1 MKKKKRYR
9 IFSILLSAGLV
20 FGGCYGEG
28 IEGMFGMQTK
38 TYVQAEEKAEIPE
51 PMYSYNFDNN
61 IGTAQVVTRLGD
73 NSYGS
78 NVGAYPQPDS
88 EKKEIYKKGVR
99 NQALYLDGSYG
110 LLLEHEKIGKSY
122 TVSFWV
128 KPEKLQQWSSMLFV
142 GDGIFGDTG
151 SWFNATQR
159 YSEYGWPVTPYLWSY
174 SGILKDHRST
184 SREPDMGESNTGE
197 LNTGEQSD
205 NLPRGIWSH
214 VLFSVDGNS
223 NGKVEGTRV
232 MNCYINGEL
241 INSGEVAWDIWD
253 SKNVSTYLGINYWDP
268 AFYGYL
274 DDLEIY
280 NTAVTAEQ
288 AKAIMN
294 RYESEINTYDDFI
307 IVDHVLTG
315 YQGIATDIVIPE
327 EVTEIGSS
335 VFYGKNITS
344 VQIPETV
351 KKIGAA
357 AFLECK
363 ELKELVIPD
372 SVINIE
378 QNAFDLSTVIKCK
391 KNSRAY
397 VYHLQNSQ
405 QGCEVLD
412 PDTKEEDEFCF
423 IYKKKL
429 SCYYRTDKAE
439 IADLSN
445 DSFEEIE
452 TYAFSNMKNI
462 KKVILPNTVQFI
474 NGGVFYQCPLLSEV
488 CIPAS
493 VNSIGFPIFDQ
504 CSETPMIASGT
515 NSYAK
520 VYAENNGY
528 QWKEW
533 NEPIK
538 EPILELSFDES
549 LSGGSVLSREGDRP
563 DETNPQTALT
573 VDPTISEQYTESM
586 EGHGKAL
593 LLDGTYAV
601 GYPLTSLGDSY
612 TLSFWVKPEEVAQ
625 YGAMLFL
632 ASDIGEKPFEE
643 KEVKERT
650 DFYWLNITKS
660 FWVGETLPTVWSRNG
675 KTEAWPWY
683 GKGIDQGFPSPL
695 PKGEWNHVLV
705 TVNGKKQTYEKDCVS
720 SDCYI
725 NGELWC
731 SGSVAADMFLGKDTY
746 FYIGGNFW
754 DKLVKGAV
762 DDVRIY
768 NCFMDADQAKQIAAM
783 EGCKT
788 NMVTI
793 DKGES
798 VTENKI
804 TYQIYQDGHAVVT
817 GCDKENTAVTIPEM
831 IQSHQVT
838 EIASNAFQN
847 CVNLKQMIL
856 PNSLKTIG
864 SYAFENCSGLTGL
877 TLPKSLEKTG
887 YGIFKN
893 CTSLKEVN
901 FDKEATKL
909 PDRLFSECSSLKV
922 ITLPDNITYT
932 GAKLLENCDATL
944 YCHADSETAISLI
957 DREIPFKTIGTS
969 GSNSK
974 GQVLNTKESYFEQN
988 TANGMIDYTVKY
1000 AIKETSAAND
1010 LENKTIQIH
1019 IPSCAMLAEG
1029 SVAVNGTLI
1038 GNYEYKNGWT
1048 VVGSRDNLLIVPVTE
1063 NAGTLRFSIHLEK
1076 DGNLASFARFCY
1088 TKQGEK
1094 KEETI
1099 GILHGEKAVL
1109 TLLTDPYTNT
1119 GKLKVEGA
1127 ATADAEIVFSI
1138 DGKNV
1143 GKVTASKAGTYQT
1156 TISIP
1161 EPVNGK
1167 TYEIKAEI
1175 LNGEQVLAQAKTQ
1188 VIYQKELPVLEELVM
1203 YYQDH
1208 INNNKYIL
1216 TDHSLLTGYVV
1227 FYPLAGY
1234 SFTASFTNR
1243 KEIDHVYIVSTR
1255 NNVKKYIEAFWDTKK
1270 QCYVANGYFDKGNI
1284 NYVPGK
1290 ISVEYTLKTSKKKIS
1305 VGNNVDFSSESF
1317 TAKLKDGWKKSIIE
1331 VKENANASTNINA
1344 SDRVLNAKL
1353 SSDLTGMEG
1362 ISLKLTETI
1371 VSNQNEVN
1379 KEEILKE
1386 KEGQIVKEFTENKKD
1401 YIYCLDYSNLDKV
1414 SITIYNLTEKK
1425 QYHYTLEVE
1434 GNWNRSMRELLIQ
1447 VISAGMEEDYLSA
1460 YYPANDSYETM
1471 LQNIY
1476 ASDMSEEEANTA
1488 IKDSEK
1494 LFEQGLVLR
1503 VITAM
1508 IAGNEKN
1515 KDGRIQM
1522 DDLLFAMMSN
1532 VSNEIFEKLYKQRV
1546 VNILSSGNG
1555 YHIRWIIDPS
1565 GYVYEAVKENRLE
1578 NVKATIY
1585 YKETNDSEPIEWKA
1599 EEYDQQ
1605 NPLITGKDGV
1615 YAWDVPAGL
1624 WQVKYELDGYETVYS
1639 DWMEVPPPQV
1649 DVNIAMISNKSP
1661 EAEAVNIYEDSAE
1674 VIFTQYMKP
1683 ETVENIIIK
1692 DEKGTTISYTLD
1704 YSKEESGLDGTIYAK
1719 EYKLGFDKKL
1729 SDSSGTYTLTIPETV
1744 KNYAEKP
1751 MKEITVSKKFA
1762 KKPVLK
1768 VEKEKQ
1774 IEDGKTTV
1782 IPVTIENYTG
1792 EQELIC
1798 NSSFE
1803 EMVSVDKVTID
1814 KDGKAKITVTA
1825 KMPGEVTLKVGIK
1838 DTSESI
1844 DIRLFVNGVSAYT
1857 FGDVTMDQKIDSG
1870 DALVVLK
1877 MAANLL
1883 EGNAT
1888 EESAADVNGDGKVDS
1903 SDALLILKYAAQ
1915 LIEDF

>member
-9 IFSILLSAGLV
+9 ILSIVLSAGLV
-20 FGGCYGEG
+20 FNGFYGEG
-28 IEGMFGMQTK
+28 IEEIFGIQTK
-38 TYVQAEEKAEIPE
+38 AYVRAEEAAEIPE

-61 IGTAQVVTRLGD
+61 IGTAHVVTRLGD

-88 EKKEIYKKGVR
+88 
-99 NQALYLDGSYG
+99 
-110 LLLEHEKIGKSY
+110 
-122 TVSFWV
+122 
-128 KPEKLQQWSSMLFV
+128 
-142 GDGIFGDTG
+142 
-151 SWFNATQR
+151 
-159 YSEYGWPVTPYLWSY
+159 
-174 SGILKDHRST
+174 
-184 SREPDMGESNTGE
+184 
-197 LNTGEQSD
+197 
-205 NLPRGIWSH
+205 
-214 VLFSVDGNS
+214 
-223 NGKVEGTRV
+223 
-232 MNCYINGEL
+232 
-241 INSGEVAWDIWD
+241 
-253 SKNVSTYLGINYWDP
+253 
-268 AFYGYL
+268 
-274 DDLEIY
+274 
-280 NTAVTAEQ
+280 
-288 AKAIMN
+288 
-294 RYESEINTYDDFI
+294 
-307 IVDHVLTG
+307 
-315 YQGIATDIVIPE
+315 VI
-327 EVTEIGSS
+327 S
-335 VFYGKNITS
+335 
-344 VQIPETV
+344 
-351 KKIGAA
+351 
-357 AFLECK
+357 
-363 ELKELVIPD
+363 
-372 SVINIE
+372 IE

-412 PDTKEEDEFCF
+412 PDTKEENEFCF
-423 IYKKKL
+423 IYKKRL
-429 SCYYRTDKAE
+429 DCYYRTDKAE

-445 DSFEEIE
+445 RSFEEIE
-452 TYAFSNMKNI
+452 SYAFSNMENI

-586 EGHGKAL
+586 ACHGKAL
-593 LLDGTYAV
+593 LLDGTYAI
-601 GYPLTSLGDSY
+601 GYPLASLGDSY

-650 DFYWLNITKS
+650 DFCWLNITKS
-660 FWVGETLPTVWSRNG
+660 FWIGETLPTVWSRNG

-683 GKGIDQGFPSPL
+683 GRGMEQGL
-695 PKGEWNHVLV
+695 PIGEWNHVLV
-705 TVNGKKQTYEKDCVS
+705 TVNGTKQTYEKNCVS

-754 DKLVKGAV
+754 DKLVKGAI

-788 NMVTI
+788 NIVTV

-798 VTENKI
+798 VTENKV

-817 GCDKENTAVTIPEM
+817 GCDKENTIITIPEM
-831 IQSHQVT
+831 IRNYQVT

-847 CVNLKQMIL
+847 CMNLKQITL
-856 PNSLKTIG
+856 PNSLKAIG
-864 SYAFENCSGLTGL
+864 SNAFENCSSLTKFA
-877 TLPKSLEKTG
+877 LPKGLEKTG

-893 CTSLKEVN
+893 CTSLKEIN
-901 FDKEATKL
+901 FDKETTKL

-969 GSNSK
+969 GSSSK
-974 GQVLNTKESYFEQN
+974 EQVLNTKESYFEQN

-1000 AIKETSAAND
+1000 AINETSASSD
-1010 LENKTIQIH
+1010 LENKTIQVH

-1029 SVAVNGTLI
+1029 SVAVNGKLI
-1038 GNYEYKNGWT
+1038 GDYEYKDGWT
-1048 VVGSRDNLLIVPVTE
+1048 VVGSRDNLLIVPITE
-1063 NAGTLRFSIHLEK
+1063 NEGTLRFSIHLEG
-1076 DGNLASFARFCY
+1076 DGNLSSFARFCY

-1119 GKLKVEGA
+1119 GELKVEGA
-1127 ATADAEIVFSI
+1127 ANAGEEIVFFI
-1138 DGKNV
+1138 DGKKV

-1175 LNGEQVLAQAKTQ
+1175 LNGEQVLAQAKAQ

-1331 VKENANASTNINA
+1331 VKENANTN
-1344 SDRVLNAKL
+1344 DRVLNAKF
-1353 SSDLTGMEG
+1353 SSDLTGVENV
-1362 ISLKLTETI
+1362 SLKLTETI
-1371 VSNQNEVN
+1371 VSDQNEVN
-1379 KEEILKE
+1379 KEELLKE
-1386 KEGQIVKEFTENKKD
+1386 KESQIVKEFTENRKN
-1401 YIYCLDYSNLDKV
+1401 YIYCLDYSDLDKV

-1425 QYHYTLEVE
+1425 QYGYALEVE

-1447 VISAGMEEDYLSA
+1447 VINAGMEEGYLSA
-1460 YYPANDSYETM
+1460 YYPTNDSYETM

-1546 VNILSSGNG
+1546 VNLLSSGNG

-1578 NVKATIY
+1578 NVKTTIY
-1585 YKETNDSEPIEWKA
+1585 YKETDNSEPIEWKA

-1624 WQVKYELDGYETVYS
+1624 WRVKYELDGYETVYS

-1649 DVNIAMISNKSP
+1649 DVNIPMISNKSP
-1661 EAEAVNIYEDSAE
+1661 EAEAINIYEDSAE

-1683 ETVENIIIK
+1683 ETVGNIIIK
-1692 DEKGTTISYTLD
+1692 DEKGATISYTLD

-1719 EYKLGFDKKL
+1719 EYKLNFEKKL

-1768 VEKEKQ
+1768 AEKEKQ